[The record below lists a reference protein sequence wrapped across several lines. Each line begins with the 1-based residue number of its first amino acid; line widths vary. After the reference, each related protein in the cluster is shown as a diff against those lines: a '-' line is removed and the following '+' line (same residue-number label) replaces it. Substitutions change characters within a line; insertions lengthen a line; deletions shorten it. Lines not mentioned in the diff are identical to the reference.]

1 MAPIQARRVF
11 EPIVWQLGRRDSTN
25 PQLIEHRHDPI
36 VAIANTSEPIA
47 TGAIVPPSPCKDK
60 VLSTESSEAVATGR
74 KSVSPEGLK

>member
-1 MAPIQARRVF
+1 MKY
-11 EPIVWQLGRRDSTN
+11 
-25 PQLIEHRHDPI
+25 RHDSI
-36 VAIANTSEPIA
+36 VAIANTPEPSA